1 MRCLVVSLD
10 YTWDCHGEQIL
21 TLFTVGALS
30 WCVFEFYLGWIWE
43 GLGKQILTVFTVG
56 ALFGC
61 VCGPYLG
68 WSW

>member
-1 MRCLVVSLD
+1 MRCLGVSLD
-10 YTWDCHGEQIL
+10 FTWEGHREQIL

-30 WCVFEFYLGWIWE
+30 WCVFEFNVGSILE

-61 VCGPYLG
+61 VCGPYMG
-68 WSW
+68 GSW